1 LPDEARVLGAF
12 VLALIAA
19 LAATPV
25 AIRVAQRVG
34 FYDRP
39 VGYKGHGSP
48 TPYLGGAAV
57 LSAFLLGDLTLG
69 GGATRLAPITGCAL
83 AMWLV
88 GTLDDRFTVLPQ
100 LRVAVE
106 VAAAAVLFGAGLGWS
121 VFPSEVANFLLTTLW
136 VVGLVN
142 AFNLMDNMDGAT
154 STIAALSALG
164 AAVLA
169 LVLGDVLLAVLAVAL
184 CGALV
189 GFLPYNLAAPSR
201 IFLGD
206 GGSMPIGFVVAAVIM
221 ALPLGGERGLL
232 HLLAGVLLAGL
243 PILDTTLVLVSRR
256 RAGVSFLQGGRDH
269 LTHRLRSRL
278 PSARA
283 VAAALAATQLVLC
296 MAALAVTRLGDLS
309 TVIAW
314 SIILVAAAG
323 AVTLLEG
330 ETWAPTRVPAT
341 VGAPSFLA
349 ASPPLAGRPNGPT
362 AAATPD
368 APPPMPSPRTAPGP
382 TGFEPSPEPAAATPT
397 HTPPPPA
404 EGIRSLEGVLIAL
417 TALAFGLSPLLY
429 GFYDLSVWGPI
440 ALLLLAVLFGLVVAR
455 PAVPRPAAL
464 VSLGGLVGLWA
475 WSLLSTTWAESADQA
490 LSSANRWMLYAALLA
505 ILVLLLRNEA
515 LGTLLLGCTTALV
528 LALGFYQ
535 LGAMV
540 LGEGPSLFLGPRL
553 NDPVGYINGQAAYLV
568 LGIWPLVALAER
580 ARSSLLSGTAV
591 ASTVLLAALMV
602 LCQSRAVVPAL
613 VVSALVLLVLV
624 RGRARRAWVLV
635 AVAAGVAL
643 LARDLL
649 GVYLG
654 AAASGGA
661 PSADVLQGVA
671 VRVLGA
677 AALVGVVWGVLH
689 ALVRRM
695 AGEAG
700 SGKGGRML
708 AVASTVGLVAIAG
721 VGAVTLSLAIGD
733 PVSQVS
739 RQIESFTSLGQS
751 GAGTAGPRFA
761 SAGGNRYEYWRVA
774 VNQFRAE
781 PLKGVGAGNYDRT
794 YFAERRIAED
804 VRQAHSIE
812 LQALGELGLVGGLAL
827 LIFVGGVLAGFVRR
841 AEAART
847 STTDAG
853 MAVAGGGMFIA
864 WLVHTSVDWL
874 HLIPGLTGIAL
885 CGAAVLLAP
894 WVRGRSGPQRTVA
907 RRAVVVA
914 CALLVVFAAAQ
925 LGRSTLAERNL
936 EQGRA
941 ALAAGDP
948 ARALAESEASL
959 SLNGE
964 SLPAHYLRAAALA
977 QADEYALARATLN
990 AATALE
996 PHDFVPPA
1004 LLGDIAVR
1012 RGDLRQARRDYGRA
1026 AALNPRDATLARLA
1040 RDPRVAGPR

>member
-1 LPDEARVLGAF
+1 MPDEGRVLGAF

-25 AIRVAQRVG
+25 AIRVARRVG

-39 VGYKGHGSP
+39 AGYKGHGSP

-57 LSAFLLGDLTLG
+57 LSAFLLGALSLG
-69 GGATRLAPITGCAL
+69 GGATRLAPIAGCAL

-106 VAAAAVLFGAGLGWS
+106 MAAAAVLFGAGLGWS
-121 VFPSEVANFLLTTLW
+121 VFPGEVPNFLLTALW
-136 VVGLVN
+136 VVGLVS

-221 ALPLGGERGLL
+221 ALPMGGELGWH

-256 RAGVSFLQGGRDH
+256 RAGLSFLQGGRDH

-283 VAAALAATQLVLC
+283 VAATLAATQFVLC
-296 MAALAVTRLGDLS
+296 MAALAVTQLGDLS

-314 SIILVAAAG
+314 CIILVAAAG
-323 AVTLLEG
+323 AVMLLEG

-349 ASPPLAGRPNGPT
+349 ASPMSGGPDGPT
-362 AAATPD
+362 AAATPG
-368 APPPMPSPRTAPGP
+368 APPPMPSPRTASGP
-382 TGFEPSPEPAAATPT
+382 TGFEPSPEPAAAAR
-397 HTPPPPA
+397 TPPPPA
-404 EGIRSLEGVLIAL
+404 EGIRSLEGMLIAL
-417 TALAFGLSPLLY
+417 TALALGLSPLLY
-429 GFYDLSVWGPI
+429 GFYDLSTWGPI

-515 LGTLLLGCTTALV
+515 LGKLLLGCTTALV
-528 LALGFYQ
+528 LALGLYQ
-535 LGAMV
+535 LGIMAS
-540 LGEGPSLFLGPRL
+540 GEGPSLFLGPRL
-553 NDPVGYINGQAAYLV
+553 NDPLGYINGQAAYLV
-568 LGIWPLVALAER
+568 LGLWPLVALAER
-580 ARSSLLSGTAV
+580 ARSSLLSGAAV
-591 ASTVLLAALMV
+591 AGAVVLAALIV

-613 VVSALVLLVLV
+613 LVSGLVLLLLV
-624 RGRARRAWVLV
+624 RGRGRRAWVLV
-635 AVAAGVAL
+635 AVAIGVAL
-643 LARDLL
+643 LARDLF

-654 AAASGGA
+654 ASATGGL
-661 PSADVLQGVA
+661 PSAAVLEEVA
-671 VRVLGA
+671 VRIVGLA
-677 AALVGVVWGVLH
+677 TLVGVVWGVLH
-689 ALVRRM
+689 ALARV
-695 AGEAG
+695 AAQAG
-700 SGKGGRML
+700 SGKGGTVL
-708 AVASTVGLVAIAG
+708 AVASTVTLVALAG
-721 VGAVTLSLAIGD
+721 VGAVTLSRAIDD

-739 RQIESFTSLGQS
+739 RQIESFTSLGPS
-751 GAGTAGPRFA
+751 GAGTAGPRFV
-761 SAGGNRYEYWRVA
+761 SAGGNRYDYWRVA
-774 VNQFRAE
+774 VGQFRTRPIE
-781 PLKGVGAGNYDRT
+781 GVGAGNFDRT
-794 YFAERRIAED
+794 YFLERQTSED

-827 LIFVGGVLAGFVRR
+827 ALFVGGVLAGFVRR
-841 AEAART
+841 AWAARE

-894 WVRGRSGPQRTVA
+894 WVRRRSGPQRAGV

-914 CALLVVFAAAQ
+914 SALLVVFAAAQ

-936 EQGRA
+936 ERGRA

-959 SLNGE
+959 SLNRE

-977 QADEYALARATLN
+977 QADEYAAARATLS
-990 AATALE
+990 AAAALE

-1026 AALNPRDATLARLA
+1026 AALNPRDAIIAKLA

>member
-39 VGYKGHGSP
+39 VGYKSHGSP

-57 LSAFLLGDLTLG
+57 LSAFLLVVLILG
-69 GGATRLAPITGCAL
+69 GGVTRLAPIAGCAL

-206 GGSMPIGFVVAAVIM
+206 GGSMPIGFVVAAAIM
-221 ALPLGGERGLL
+221 ALPLGGQLGWH

-256 RAGVSFLQGGRDH
+256 RAGLSFLQGGRDH
-269 LTHRLRSRL
+269 LTHRLRSKL

-283 VAAALAATQLVLC
+283 VAATLGAAQLVLC
-296 MAALAVTRLGDLS
+296 LAALAVTQLGDLS

-314 SIILVAAAG
+314 CMILVAAAG

-330 ETWAPTRVPAT
+330 EAWAPTRVPAT
-341 VGAPSFLA
+341 AGAPSFLA
-349 ASPPLAGRPNGPT
+349 ASRPLSGGPESPT
-362 AAATPD
+362 AAATSVVLPSVS
-368 APPPMPSPRTAPGP
+368 SPRTESGP
-382 TGFEPSPEPAAATPT
+382 TGFEPSLEPAAAARTP
-397 HTPPPPA
+397 TPPPSS

-417 TALAFGLSPLLY
+417 AALAFGLSPFLY
-429 GFYDLSVWGPI
+429 GFYDLSAWGPI
-440 ALLLLAVLFGLVVAR
+440 TLLLLAVLFGLVVAR

-464 VSLGGLVGLWA
+464 VSLAGLVGLWA

-515 LGTLLLGCTTALV
+515 LGKLLLGCTTALV
-528 LALGFYQ
+528 LVLGLYQ
-535 LGAMV
+535 LGIMAS
-540 LGEGPSLFLGPRL
+540 GDGPSLFLGPRL
-553 NDPVGYINGQAAYLV
+553 NGPLGYINGQAAYLV
-568 LGIWPLVALAER
+568 LGFWPLVALAER
-580 ARSSLLSGTAV
+580 ERSSLLSGAAV
-591 ASTVLLAALMV
+591 AGAVVLAVLIV

-613 VVSALVLLVLV
+613 VASALVLLLLV
-624 RGRARRAWVLV
+624 RGRGRRAWVLV
-635 AVAAGVAL
+635 AVAGGVAL
-643 LARDLL
+643 LGRDLL

-661 PSADVLQGVA
+661 PSAALLEELS
-671 VRVLGA
+671 VRVLGVA
-677 AALVGVVWGVLH
+677 VLVGVVWGVLH
-689 ALVRRM
+689 ALARV

-700 SGKGGRML
+700 SGQGRTVL
-708 AVASTVGLVAIAG
+708 AVASIAGLVALVG
-721 VGAVTLSLAIGD
+721 VGAVTLSRVIED

-739 RQIESFTSLGQS
+739 RQIESFTSLGPS
-751 GAGTAGPRFA
+751 AGPTGPRFA
-761 SAGGNRYEYWRVA
+761 SAGGNRYDYWRVA

-781 PLKGVGAGNYDRT
+781 PVKGVGAGNFDRT
-794 YFAERRIAED
+794 YFLERRTSED

-827 LIFVGGVLAGFVRR
+827 ALFVGGVLAGFVRR
-841 AEAART
+841 AVAARR

-894 WVRGRSGPQRTVA
+894 WVRRRSGPQRTGT

-914 CALLVVFAAAQ
+914 SALIVVFAAAQ

-941 ALAAGDP
+941 ALASGDP
-948 ARALAESEASL
+948 AGALAESDASL

-977 QADEYALARATLN
+977 QADEYAPARATLS
-990 AATALE
+990 AAAALE

-1026 AALNPRDATLARLA
+1026 AALNPRDATLAKLA
-1040 RDPRVAGPR
+1040 RDPRVAALR

>member
-1 LPDEARVLGAF
+1 MPDETRVLGAF

-25 AIRVAQRVG
+25 AIRVARRVG

-57 LSAFLLGDLTLG
+57 LSAFLLGALSLG
-69 GGATRLAPITGCAL
+69 GGATRLAPIAGCAL

-100 LRVAVE
+100 LRVAME

-121 VFPSEVANFLLTTLW
+121 VFPSEVANFLLTALW

-221 ALPLGGERGLL
+221 ALPMGGELGWH

-256 RAGVSFLQGGRDH
+256 RAGMSCLQGGRDH

-283 VAAALAATQLVLC
+283 VAATLAATQFVLC
-296 MAALAVTRLGDLS
+296 MAALAVTQLGDLS

-314 SIILVAAAG
+314 CIILVATAG
-323 AVTLLEG
+323 AVMLLEG
-330 ETWAPTRVPAT
+330 DTWAPTRVPAT

-349 ASPPLAGRPNGPT
+349 ASPMSGGSDGPP
-362 AAATPD
+362 AAATP
-368 APPPMPSPRTAPGP
+368 AALPPMPSPRTASGP
-382 TGFEPSPEPAAATPT
+382 TGFEPSPEPAAASPTPT
-397 HTPPPPA
+397 PPA
-404 EGIRSLEGVLIAL
+404 EGIRSLEGMLIAL
-417 TALAFGLSPLLY
+417 TALALGLSPFLY
-429 GFYDLSVWGPI
+429 GFYDLSAWGPI

-490 LSSANRWMLYAALLA
+490 LTSANRWMLYAALLA

-515 LGTLLLGCTTALV
+515 LGKLLLGCATALV
-528 LALGFYQ
+528 LALGLYQ
-535 LGAMV
+535 LGTMAS
-540 LGEGPSLFLGPRL
+540 GEGPSLFLGPRL
-553 NDPVGYINGQAAYLV
+553 NGPLGYINGQAAYLV
-568 LGIWPLVALAER
+568 LGLWPLVALAER
-580 ARSSLLSGTAV
+580 ARSSLLSGASVAGAV
-591 ASTVLLAALMV
+591 VLAALIV

-624 RGRARRAWVLV
+624 RGRRRRAWVLV

-649 GVYLG
+649 GMYLG
-654 AAASGGA
+654 ASTFGGV
-661 PSADVLQGVA
+661 PSSAVLAEVALRVVA
-671 VRVLGA
+671 V

-689 ALVRRM
+689 ALARGV
-695 AGEAG
+695 ADEADA
-700 SGKGGRML
+700 GKGGKML
-708 AVASTVGLVAIAG
+708 AFASTVGLVALAG
-721 VGAVTLSLAIGD
+721 VGAVTLTRVIDD
-733 PVSQVS
+733 PVSQMS
-739 RQIESFTSLGQS
+739 RQIESFTSLGPS

-774 VNQFRAE
+774 INQFRTE
-781 PLKGVGAGNYDRT
+781 PLKGVGAGNFDRT
-794 YFAERRIAED
+794 YFAERRITED

-827 LIFVGGVLAGFVRR
+827 ALFVGGVLAGFVRR
-841 AEAART
+841 AWAARE

-894 WVRGRSGPQRTVA
+894 WVRRRSGPQRAGIRRTVVIA
-907 RRAVVVA
+907 S
-914 CALLVVFAAAQ
+914 ALLVVFAAVQ

-959 SLNGE
+959 SLNDE

-977 QADEYALARATLN
+977 QADEYAAARATLS
-990 AATALE
+990 AAAALE

-1012 RGDLRQARRDYGRA
+1012 RGDLRQARSDYGRA
-1026 AALNPRDATLARLA
+1026 AALNPRDATLAKLA
-1040 RDPRVAGPR
+1040 RDPRVAGLR

>member
-1 LPDEARVLGAF
+1 MPDEARVLGAF

-39 VGYKGHGSP
+39 VGYKGHESP

-69 GGATRLAPITGCAL
+69 GGATRLAPIAGGAL

-88 GTLDDRFTVLPQ
+88 GTLDDRFNVLPQ
-100 LRVAVE
+100 LRVAME

-169 LVLGDVLLAVLAVAL
+169 LVLDDVLLAVLAVAL

-189 GFLPYNLAAPSR
+189 GFLPYNLSAPSR

-221 ALPLGGERGLL
+221 ALPLGSELGWH

-256 RAGVSFLQGGRDH
+256 RAGLSFLQGGRDH
-269 LTHRLRSRL
+269 LTHRLRSKL

-283 VAAALAATQLVLC
+283 VAATLGAAQVVLC
-296 MAALAVTRLGDLS
+296 MAAVAVTQLGDLS

-314 SIILVAAAG
+314 CIILVAAAG

-330 ETWAPTRVPAT
+330 ETWAPTRVPST
-341 VGAPSFLA
+341 LDAPSFLA
-349 ASPPLAGRPNGPT
+349 ASAMAGGSDGPT
-362 AAATPD
+362 AAATPG
-368 APPPMPSPRTAPGP
+368 ALPPMPSPRTTSGP
-382 TGFEPSPEPAAATPT
+382 TGFEPSPEPAAGAL
-397 HTPPPPA
+397 TPPPPA

-417 TALAFGLSPLLY
+417 TALALGLSPFLY
-429 GFYDLSVWGPI
+429 GFYDLSAWGPI

-490 LSSANRWMLYAALLA
+490 LTSANRWMLYAALLA

-515 LGTLLLGCTTALV
+515 LGKLLLGCTTALV
-528 LALGFYQ
+528 LALGLYQ
-535 LGAMV
+535 LGIMAS
-540 LGEGPSLFLGPRL
+540 GEGPSLFLGPRL
-553 NDPVGYINGQAAYLV
+553 NDPLGYINGQAAYLV
-568 LGIWPLVALAER
+568 LGFWPLVALAER
-580 ARSSLLSGTAV
+580 ERGSFVSGAAV
-591 ASTVLLAALMV
+591 AGAVVLAALIV
-602 LCQSRAVVPAL
+602 LCQSRAVAPAL
-613 VVSALVLLVLV
+613 VVSALALLLLV
-624 RGRARRAWVLV
+624 RGRGRRAWVLV
-635 AVAAGVAL
+635 AVAGGVAL
-643 LARDLL
+643 LGRDLL

-654 AAASGGA
+654 ASASGA
-661 PSADVLQGVA
+661 VPSAAVLEQLSL
-671 VRVLGA
+671 RVLGV

-689 ALVRRM
+689 ALARV

-700 SGKGGRML
+700 SGQGRTVL
-708 AVASTVGLVAIAG
+708 AVASIAGLVALAG
-721 VGAVTLSLAIGD
+721 VGTVALSRVIDD
-733 PVSQVS
+733 PVDQAS
-739 RQIESFTSLGQS
+739 RQIESFTSLGPS
-751 GAGTAGPRFA
+751 GAGTAGPRFV
-761 SAGGNRYEYWRVA
+761 SAGGNRYDYWRVA
-774 VNQFRAE
+774 VGQFRAE
-781 PLKGVGAGNYDRT
+781 RMKGVGAGNFDRT
-794 YFAERRIAED
+794 YFLERRTSED

-827 LIFVGGVLAGFVRR
+827 ALFVGGALAGFVRR
-841 AEAART
+841 AWAARE

-874 HLIPGLTGIAL
+874 HLIPGLTGIAV

-894 WVRGRSGPQRTVA
+894 WVRRRSGPQRA
-907 RRAVVVA
+907 GMRRAVVVA
-914 CALLVVFAAAQ
+914 SALLVVFAAAQ

-941 ALAAGDP
+941 ALASGDP
-948 ARALAESEASL
+948 SRALAESEASL
-959 SLNGE
+959 SLNDE

-977 QADEYALARATLN
+977 QADEYVAARATLS
-990 AATALE
+990 AAAALE

-1004 LLGDIAVR
+1004 LLGDIGVR
-1012 RGDLRQARRDYGRA
+1012 RGDLRQARSDYGRA
-1026 AALNPRDATLARLA
+1026 AALNPRDATLAKLA
-1040 RDPRVAGPR
+1040 RDPRVAGLR